1 MIEEKYEID
10 ELAQEKR
17 KQIIKELRSAIFE
30 LENDNLKLTKPKKDS
45 EIEDEILHMIQRKA
59 SGL

>member
-17 KQIIKELRSAIFE
+17 KQIINELRSAIFE
-30 LENDNLKLTKPKKDS
+30 L
-45 EIEDEILHMIQRKA
+45 
-59 SGL
+59 

>member
-45 EIEDEILHMIQRKA
+45 EIED
-59 SGL
+59 

>member
-30 LENDNLKLTKPKKDS
+30 LENDNLKLTNPKKDS
-45 EIEDEILHMIQRKA
+45 EIEDEILRMIQRKA
-59 SGL
+59 LGL